1 MTVTIKTLSDSP
13 TTYLALA
20 HPWGDAATYL
30 LCFTDDIF
38 GAMNLHEFTEMLR
51 THFHL
56 PEVELAFTDCNAHP
70 DVDSLL
76 RLLSPHELRL
86 RPQSE

>member
-13 TTYLALA
+13 AIYLAVA

-30 LCFTDDIF
+30 QCFTDDIY

-51 THFHL
+51 KHFHL

-70 DVDSLL
+70 DADSLL
-76 RLLSPHELRL
+76 RLLSPRELRP
-86 RPQSE
+86 RPWSE